1 MSRFEHAPQMLNAL
15 SQLFDAGLSVSGVA
29 LSDKSGVITAIV
41 THTGDVH
48 WIKQEST
55 GERADAGN
63 CNA

>member
-1 MSRFEHAPQMLNAL
+1 MSRFKHAPEMLNAV
-15 SQLFDAGLSVSGVA
+15 SQLSDAGLSVSGVA

-41 THTGDVH
+41 THTGNVH